1 MLELPELQQQQI
13 QQIQQQQSMPK
24 ASLIIDGGHLQHAM
38 KNATIAFLS
47 SDYAQRRNIHRHD
60 IQVNAIKLIATLGNA
75 LGFDFDRQYFLQ
87 GNRAETPNDFHKML
101 SLHSIN
107 VRILGMKQISETQ
120 FVAPIVE
127 PIVPP
132 STLPTYA
139 VNTVAVASVAVCA
152 YQVIQSDQ
160 LLTSVLTILMIG
172 FVIINTLIHNFWVVS
187 FVVPVVPPFVSPQ
200 PVERWVE
207 RGVDVAIGCQM
218 VDCANGL
225 SDERS
230 GAVVVI
236 TGDSDLKP
244 AFDLANDACDVMV
257 ISTKSG
263 FAPCL
268 RQYSPKH
275 ISINFER
282 LLELSI
288 TYKDGTPVD
297 ETPPNPNPTNPK
309 PTTPNPTNPTN
320 PIQTTHKAKACDPEF
335 HEIALKLH
343 KFIACD
349 WKGEPFPSARMIQF
363 YNVRDHKDHKIYITK
378 YKIKTIC
385 QYFPELII
393 TEVDKT
399 NPAIVTFTLSTSDE
413 SKRLI
418 NTY

>member
-1 MLELPELQQQQI
+1 MLELPEL

-75 LGFDFDRQYFLQ
+75 LGFDFNRQYFLQ
-87 GNRAETPNDFHKML
+87 GNRTETPNDFHKML

-107 VRILGMKQISETQ
+107 VRILGMKQLSETP

-152 YQVIQSDQ
+152 CQVIQSDQ
-160 LLTSVLTILMIG
+160 LLTAILTILMLG
-172 FVIINTLIHNFWVVS
+172 FVIINTLIHNFCVVS
-187 FVVPVVPPFVSPQ
+187 FVPAVPTSVPPQ

-230 GAVVVI
+230 GVVVVI

-257 ISTKSG
+257 ISTKLG

-297 ETPPNPNPTNPK
+297 ETHQISLSPTTK
-309 PTTPNPTNPTN
+309 PTTTNTTTTNTTN
-320 PIQTTHKAKACDPEF
+320 PIQTNPIHKAKSCDPEF
-335 HEIALKLH
+335 REIALKLH
-343 KFIACD
+343 HFIACD
-349 WKGEPFPSARMIQF
+349 WNGEPFPSARMIQF

-385 QYFPELII
+385 QCFPELII

-418 NTY
+418 ATY